1 MDAQDYSE
9 VIILAPTGRV
19 DHTSAEVFQTELLEH
34 VTKCAAADKHII
46 LDLSGIDYM
55 SSVGLRA
62 LMIAS
67 KESKKTDLTIV
78 VSALQPDMKE
88 IFEISRFHFVFKT
101 FETTAEAIKGFSDAA
116 VAAYAAAGEG

>member
-1 MDAQDYSE
+1 MDTQEFAE
-9 VIILAPTGRV
+9 VIILTPAGRV
-19 DHTSAEVFQTELLEH
+19 DHTSAEAFQAELLEH
-34 VTKCAAADKHII
+34 VSKSAAADKHII

-62 LMIAS
+62 LMVAS
-67 KESKKTDLTIV
+67 KESKKTDMTIV
-78 VSALQPDMKE
+78 VSALQADMKE